1 MDCQKRNQMG
11 DAKKPL
17 DHLRAQEFS
26 EAFFLNPSRG
36 QGCKGWLMSD
46 LINDVHHR
54 DKHKNSGP
62 IVIKVEFDFKALSKE
77 SIRHLRM
84 CKSNDHKT

>member
-1 MDCQKRNQMG
+1 
-11 DAKKPL
+11 
-17 DHLRAQEFS
+17 
-26 EAFFLNPSRG
+26 
-36 QGCKGWLMSD
+36 MSD